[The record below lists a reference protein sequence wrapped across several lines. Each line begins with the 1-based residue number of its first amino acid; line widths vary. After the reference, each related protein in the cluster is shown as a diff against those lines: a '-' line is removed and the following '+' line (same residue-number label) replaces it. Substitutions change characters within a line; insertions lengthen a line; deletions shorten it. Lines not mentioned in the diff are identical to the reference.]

1 MKRYC
6 QQWRNSSE
14 QIIQKFLPSQS
25 LHSGGGRQTVNT
37 SKYYGSQRDPRK
49 KFKAEM
55 WNWEFEMINLHLE
68 MNLEMDLGY
77 PDGDAQMTRT
87 QENLELE
94 M

>member
-1 MKRYC
+1 
-6 QQWRNSSE
+6 
-14 QIIQKFLPSQS
+14 
-25 LHSGGGRQTVNT
+25 
-37 SKYYGSQRDPRK
+37 
-49 KFKAEM
+49 M

-68 MNLEMDLGY
+68 MNFEMDLGY